1 MWAILVR
8 KGKGW
13 GNRGRLEGPVDRQK
27 GVESKKEDP
36 GRGEKLK
43 IVRRKGKEP
52 LRKVKDQM
60 GQYNLA
66 GSPRKKGT
74 NQKRKR

>member
-27 GVESKKEDP
+27 GVESK
-36 GRGEKLK
+36 
-43 IVRRKGKEP
+43 
-52 LRKVKDQM
+52 
-60 GQYNLA
+60 
-66 GSPRKKGT
+66 
-74 NQKRKR
+74 